1 MNLDLRLGY
10 AVPVGCALLLALG
23 FPSSRAI
30 ADPES
35 RRIYRRLQLATLFG
49 AVIGA
54 KLAALWGDLGWPGS
68 WSEFSMDLFVV
79 GRSVTG
85 GLIGGFLTAEILK
98 PFFQYREPPNDR
110 FAAVLPFSL
119 AIGRVGCFIEGCC
132 AGRPWNGPWALAD
145 EHGVMRHPAQ
155 LYELFFQLAIGIVFV
170 ALLKRGRLKGRL
182 FALYLVVYGLLR
194 FATEFLRDTPRLDVG
209 VSRYQILAL
218 VMIALGAIA
227 MRRMIVQEGEVA
239 HAK

>member
-1 MNLDLRLGY
+1 MNLELRLGY
-10 AVPVGCALLLALG
+10 AIPVGCALLLALG
-23 FPSSRAI
+23 FPASRAI
-30 ADPES
+30 TDPEA
-35 RRIYRRLQLATLFG
+35 RKIYRRLQLATLFG

-54 KLAALWGDLGWPGS
+54 KLAALWGDLGWPDS
-68 WSEFSMDLFVV
+68 WTDVFTV

-98 PFFQYREPPNDR
+98 PLFHYREPPNDR

-132 AGRPWNGPWALAD
+132 AGTPWNGPWALAD
-145 EHGVMRHPAQ
+145 EHGVLRHPAQ
-155 LYELFFQLAIGIVFV
+155 LYELFFQLAVGIVFV
-170 ALLKRGRLKGRL
+170 LLLKRERLKGRL
-182 FALYLVVYGLLR
+182 FALYLVIYGLFR
-194 FATEFLRDTPRLDVG
+194 FATEFVRDTPRLEVG

-227 MRRMIVQEGEVA
+227 MRRTIFVQGEIA
-239 HAK
+239 HAE